1 MPQSRSKPERIRLIA
16 VLAVLAALAVVAVR
30 SFAPPANG
38 SVDDSVVDATQ
49 ARADAARQPASS
61 PRLAGVLATKST
73 TRRSAASPQL
83 PAADAPLADIYNDL
97 KARADA
103 GEAAATTRLYREV
116 QACWASQQA
125 QRAIAGVLPT
135 LPQNV
140 GDVAVVHQGGQ
151 GMEVHLLD
159 DLQALVAR
167 NATRCAGATKAQ
179 LDSLVPVMIRA
190 AQLGDVGAIN
200 CYAGSGFAQM
210 PGLIDHPEWLA
221 DMRNG
226 VAQMLD
232 YAIGQGDWVAA
243 ELLHHAYAGML
254 RENPAGQA
262 IQPDPAMDYRYLRLE
277 RLGAT
282 GAFVPKLDRLLADA
296 ANGLTPQQIADG
308 DAWAGD
314 TYARYF
320 SGSTSNEV
328 ANGAN
333 ICANPED

>member
-1 MPQSRSKPERIRLIA
+1 
-16 VLAVLAALAVVAVR
+16 
-30 SFAPPANG
+30 
-38 SVDDSVVDATQ
+38 
-49 ARADAARQPASS
+49 
-61 PRLAGVLATKST
+61 
-73 TRRSAASPQL
+73 
-83 PAADAPLADIYNDL
+83 
-97 KARADA
+97 
-103 GEAAATTRLYREV
+103 
-116 QACWASQQA
+116 
-125 QRAIAGVLPT
+125 
-135 LPQNV
+135 
-140 GDVAVVHQGGQ
+140 
-151 GMEVHLLD
+151 
-159 DLQALVAR
+159 
-167 NATRCAGATKAQ
+167 
-179 LDSLVPVMIRA
+179 
-190 AQLGDVGAIN
+190 
-200 CYAGSGFAQM
+200 M